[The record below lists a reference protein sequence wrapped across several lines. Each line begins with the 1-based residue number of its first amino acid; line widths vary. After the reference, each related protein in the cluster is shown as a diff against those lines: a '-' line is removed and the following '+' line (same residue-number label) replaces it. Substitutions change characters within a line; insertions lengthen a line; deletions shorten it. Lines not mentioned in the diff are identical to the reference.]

1 MEMMLDI
8 KQIWAIFLFEFKM
21 GPKVVE
27 MTHSIKNTFG
37 PGTAN
42 KLTVQWLRKNFC
54 KGDKSLEDKE
64 CGGQPLEV
72 DNDQLRSSSKLIL
85 SQLHEKLPK
94 NSTSTI
100 LQPFIIWSKLEGE
113 KVHKWVP
120 HELTTNQKN
129 CRFEVLSSLILHNN
143 KEIISW

>member
-1 MEMMLDI
+1 MEMVDI

-42 KLTVQWLRKNFC
+42 KLTVRWLRKNFC
-54 KGDKSLEDKE
+54 KGDKSLEDEE

-85 SQLHEKLPK
+85 TITREVAKELNVHH
-94 NSTSTI
+94 STTI
-100 LQPFIIWSKLEGE
+100 YNLKQIGRWKGP
-113 KVHKWVP
+113 
-120 HELTTNQKN
+120 
-129 CRFEVLSSLILHNN
+129 
-143 KEIISW
+143 